1 MSRNPTSPPPSVTL
15 THPVDTTR
23 AERKVWLVKVPEI
36 FAECVASSEAKG
48 QVFGRFSPLPGSQ
61 SAGKEK
67 GNGGGGA
74 GGGGARGGE
83 GFINS
88 FSTSTASFRG
98 KRSRVQLSVEL
109 DEETTRAIAGSDEV
123 FKRTPRTYQLTLD
136 EPIGTRIFA
145 NTDEAGAPFVF
156 LGVAS
161 QSGVLVPDVTDPAY
175 VAFSAWRRTLDKEKK
190 AGRASTTIAETES
203 IAASLARAREQQV
216 AAALAV
222 DEYGSSSRSSASA
235 GGRSTGV
242 PRASSVIEMFGYGA
256 YWTLKQIVEGTG
268 AKHDGDVHAEVRRL
282 CLYLRSGEHS
292 KCYIL
297 KPEFRTPSSPAATE
311 EDLRRASAAIGL

>member
-74 GGGGARGGE
+74 GGGGAEGGGAEGGARGGE

-123 FKRTPRTYQLTLD
+123 FKRTPR
-136 EPIGTRIFA
+136 A
-145 NTDEAGAPFVF
+145 
-156 LGVAS
+156 
-161 QSGVLVPDVTDPAY
+161 
-175 VAFSAWRRTLDKEKK
+175 
-190 AGRASTTIAETES
+190 
-203 IAASLARAREQQV
+203 
-216 AAALAV
+216 
-222 DEYGSSSRSSASA
+222 
-235 GGRSTGV
+235 
-242 PRASSVIEMFGYGA
+242 
-256 YWTLKQIVEGTG
+256 
-268 AKHDGDVHAEVRRL
+268 
-282 CLYLRSGEHS
+282 
-292 KCYIL
+292 
-297 KPEFRTPSSPAATE
+297 
-311 EDLRRASAAIGL
+311 